1 MKEKKKIFS
10 KAGKNEPR
18 NTTQKMLVR
27 LGEVVGITKTDIQ
40 QLVNR
45 KRNRFINY
53 VILGV
58 LTSVTSLSY
67 LTYLSL
73 HYQGSSVQD
82 FQMVERLMR
91 GFFGRF
97 Y

>member
-1 MKEKKKIFS
+1 MKEKKKIFN
-10 KAGKNEPR
+10 KAGKNEQR
-18 NTTQKMLVR
+18 NNTQKMLACF
-27 LGEVVGITKTDIQ
+27 GEVVGVTQTEIQ
-40 QLVNR
+40 KLVNK
-45 KRNRFINY
+45 KRNRLVNY
-53 VILGV
+53 VLLVV

-73 HYQGSSVQD
+73 HYRGSSVQD